1 MKIPVNLLANGVD
14 QDRVGGVGK
23 LIDPLCP
30 ERDSESHQQHRFDE
44 HDRKLQ
50 VRRDS
55 TRDPFVVSDRTTTTP
70 KTNQD
75 VNKKRRPPK
84 KKRGH
89 EPMAKLQN
97 VINLVAMFRGIRRLA
112 KKFIDQGQA
121 MHTATNLLPPAPDA
135 ARLACDHDAISA
147 K

>member
-1 MKIPVNLLANGVD
+1 MPSATAADLLAASLLAPAARRRNCRSGRTWRRSTRRQLGGGRTRGLTTGTGQMNIPVKLLANGVD

-30 ERDSESHQQHRFDE
+30 ERDSESHQQRRFDE

-55 TRDPFVVSDRTTTTP
+55 ARDPFVVSDRTTTTP

-75 VNKKRRPPK
+75 VNKK
-84 KKRGH
+84 
-89 EPMAKLQN
+89 
-97 VINLVAMFRGIRRLA
+97 
-112 KKFIDQGQA
+112 
-121 MHTATNLLPPAPDA
+121 
-135 ARLACDHDAISA
+135 
-147 K
+147 